1 MDVLATERLQ
11 LERLDEVHRAHF
23 GRMCADPRVMRFIG
37 DGSLWGPDRFNE
49 TFDEKLRHW
58 EEQGFGWRA
67 ACARE
72 DGQWVGVLALQPI
85 GGGTLGD
92 LEGVDPEAIEIGWWV
107 DPELWG
113 RGYATEGALAVRD
126 EAFGRVGLERLLARL
141 LPENRAS
148 AAVAGKIGLRFDRIV
163 QSSGRSINV
172 AIYVLDRPA

>member
-1 MDVLATERLQ
+1 M
-11 LERLDEVHRAHF
+11 
-23 GRMCADPRVMRFIG
+23 
-37 DGSLWGPDRFNE
+37 
-49 TFDEKLRHW
+49 
-58 EEQGFGWRA
+58 
-67 ACARE
+67 RE

-85 GGGTLGD
+85 GGATLGD
-92 LEGVDPEAIEIGWWV
+92 LEGIDPEAIEIGWWV